1 MTIIE
6 TERLY
11 VRNVKPGDWKDM
23 QEYLS
28 REEVMRF

>member
-11 VRNVKPGDWKDM
+11 VRNIKPEDWKDM
-23 QEYLS
+23 QNTSPE
-28 REEVMRF
+28 RK